1 MIDKQLIG
9 LIGKDKRYVIY
20 SVLLNVFSMLVNTLI
35 TAGICYIIYLLY
47 SGVKDITYLYPAL
60 VIVVGAVARYI

>member
-47 SGVKDITYLYPAL
+47 SGVKDITYL
-60 VIVVGAVARYI
+60 

>member
-35 TAGICYIIYLLY
+35 TAGIFYKNYFFFN
-47 SGVKDITYLYPAL
+47 GGKDKK
-60 VIVVGAVARYI
+60 

>member
-35 TAGICYIIYLLY
+35 TAVIRCKILLFFA
-47 SGVKDITYLYPAL
+47 GVKEKN
-60 VIVVGAVARYI
+60 